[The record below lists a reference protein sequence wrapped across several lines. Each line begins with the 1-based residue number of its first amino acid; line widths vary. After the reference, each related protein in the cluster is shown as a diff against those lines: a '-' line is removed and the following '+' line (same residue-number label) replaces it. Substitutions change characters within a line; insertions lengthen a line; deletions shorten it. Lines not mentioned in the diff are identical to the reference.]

1 MQGLISLRETGED
14 STSTYKIPNYADF
27 LICQASF
34 WDHYSFRSSETGSW
48 FIQSLGSSIDQ
59 SGKDE
64 ALFDEWRG
72 NIKIMANRII
82 NMRTGLRERLEK
94 LNTPG
99 QWNHITDQIGMF
111 CFTGM
116 NKDQVMIEI
125 RL

>member
-34 WDHYSFRSSETGSW
+34 WDNYSFRSSETGSW

-64 ALFDEWRG
+64 ALFDILLSVSHSEAINKGSNVPNMGHLDKKKQLPLLYSMMLR
-72 NIKIMANRII
+72 RIYL
-82 NMRTGLRERLEK
+82 MG
-94 LNTPG
+94 
-99 QWNHITDQIGMF
+99 
-111 CFTGM
+111 
-116 NKDQVMIEI
+116 
-125 RL
+125 